1 MTRFRTTDGREDMKQ
16 KFHVF
21 GAMAIPLAFL
31 NGLYF
36 GGYAL
41 RKIRQHWEGGPM
53 D

>member
-1 MTRFRTTDGREDMKQ
+1 MMRFSSSKHNKNFPE
-16 KFHVF
+16 KFHF
-21 GAMAIPLAFL
+21 ESLMLPLAFV
-31 NGLYF
+31 NGLFF